1 MPGAAPQED
10 TKVIKVKKPKPRD
23 GPLSLGDYLT
33 TEPRTRH
40 TTAQQLKEARRK
52 FLRDNR

>member
-1 MPGAAPQED
+1 MPEAAPQED
-10 TKVIKVKKPKPRD
+10 VKVIKVKKTEVRD

-40 TTAQQLKEARRK
+40 TTAQQLREARRK